1 MARKVDV
8 RLVFQ
13 RRLKQARLAQELSQ
27 RDLGIKAGLDP
38 FVASTRINRYE
49 KGIHEPDMATVARLA
64 DALKVPTAYLFA
76 EDERLARMILAFE
89 QLSASEKEQ
98 LLKTVEKP

>member
-1 MARKVDV
+1 MPRRADV

-49 KGIHEPDMATVARLA
+49 KGIHEPDMATMARLA
-64 DALKVPTAYLFA
+64 EALKVPTAYLVA

-89 QLSASEKEQ
+89 QLSAAEKDQ
-98 LLKTVEKP
+98 LLKTLEKP